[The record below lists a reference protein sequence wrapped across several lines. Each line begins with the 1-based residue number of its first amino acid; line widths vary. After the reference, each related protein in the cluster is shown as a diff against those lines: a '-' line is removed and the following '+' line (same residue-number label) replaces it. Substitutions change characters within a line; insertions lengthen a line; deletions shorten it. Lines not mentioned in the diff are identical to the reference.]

1 MHVSKSI
8 SSPCC
13 LSILSHPIQVQTIDL
28 TCVAGEDGRL
38 KRGDKILTVNGHSL
52 DGVTHKAALALIKD
66 AGNMVTLEVSRQT
79 THGSFP
85 VASSRI
91 TSKLQSRQGSGD
103 SSPAKSS
110 GSPSPMVVRRKP
122 SYATLVGTQSSQG
135 VKMVE
140 LHKGP
145 TGLGMH
151 LKGSI
156 IHEPP
161 LAPITVK
168 EVLPGGAAY
177 KSGKI
182 NIGDQILEVNGI
194 LFEGMTQGQAVRTI
208 KNTPQGIVRLVL
220 LDKHFTAFL

>member
-1 MHVSKSI
+1 M
-8 SSPCC
+8 
-13 LSILSHPIQVQTIDL
+13 QVKTVDV
-28 TCVAGEDGRL
+28 TGVAGEDGRL

-52 DGVTHKAALALIKD
+52 EGVTHKAALALIKD
-66 AGNMVTLEVSRQT
+66 AGNMVTLEVSRRT

-91 TSKLQSRQGSGD
+91 TSKLQSRQGSGE

-110 GSPSPMVVRRKP
+110 GSPSPMVMRKKP
-122 SYATLVGTQSSQG
+122 SYASLVGAQSSQG

-140 LHKGP
+140 LQKGP

-151 LKGSI
+151 LKGSLI
-156 IHEPP
+156 KEPP

-168 EVLPGGAAY
+168 EVLPGGVAY

-182 NIGDQILEVNGI
+182 NIGDQILEVNGMP
-194 LFEGMTQGQAVRTI
+194 FDGMTQSQAVRAI